1 MSVKRKLVFTN
12 FFTKYFKNNFSYPRF
27 SFKLKFRFNLL
38 RRLPY
43 SLKSE
48 ITILPKLF
56 THNCFLKGFE
66 IRSQGFHLL
75 SPLHT
80 SVALSSNYQL
90 TFIFPLYG
98 FLFITSNNLTKG
110 RMTTNQT
117 TLKKTAHS
125 FFYLDDLKS
134 FIVGKHST
142 ILNNYNSFFSPTETL
157 YTDQPLPFDA
167 FGNGSMSNFLTTNF
181 LTVFDEEERVNV
193 FDRVEPDPRIS
204 RFKFKPG
211 YSRL

>member
-1 MSVKRKLVFTN
+1 
-12 FFTKYFKNNFSYPRF
+12 
-27 SFKLKFRFNLL
+27 
-38 RRLPY
+38 LPY

-66 IRSQGFHLL
+66 VRSQGFHLL

-98 FLFITSNNLTKG
+98 FLFITSNNLTNG